1 MFVCTLPSSTVVSSL
16 VPDLCSLPCTP
27 DREMSGFRKII
38 IKSIVNSDQMALNRG
53 TRNEEQCSLKGE
65 IFLHEYFG
73 IC

>member
-1 MFVCTLPSSTVVSSL
+1 MFICTLPSSAVVSSL
-16 VPDLCSLPCTP
+16 VPYLRSLPHTP

-38 IKSIVNSDQMALNRG
+38 IKSIVNSDQRVLNRG
-53 TRNEEQCSLKGE
+53 TRNEEQRSLKGE

>member
-1 MFVCTLPSSTVVSSL
+1 MFICTLPSSTVVSLL
-16 VPDLCSLPCTP
+16 VPDPRSLPCTP

-38 IKSIVNSDQMALNRG
+38 SKSIVNSDQMALNRG
-53 TRNEEQCSLKGE
+53 ARNEEQRSLKGE

>member
-1 MFVCTLPSSTVVSSL
+1 MFICTLASSTVVSFL
-16 VPDLCSLPCTP
+16 VPYLRSLPRTP

-38 IKSIVNSDQMALNRG
+38 IKSIVNSDQMVLNRG
-53 TRNEEQCSLKGE
+53 TWNGEQCSLKGE

>member
-1 MFVCTLPSSTVVSSL
+1 MFICTLPSSAVVSSL
-16 VPDLCSLPCTP
+16 VPYLRSLPHTP

-38 IKSIVNSDQMALNRG
+38 IKSIVNSDQMVLNRG
-53 TRNEEQCSLKGE
+53 IRNEEQRSLKGE

>member
-1 MFVCTLPSSTVVSSL
+1 MFICTLPSSAVVSSL
-16 VPDLCSLPCTP
+16 VPYLRSLPHTP

-38 IKSIVNSDQMALNRG
+38 IKSIVNSDQMVLNRG
-53 TRNEEQCSLKGE
+53 TRNEEQRSLKGE